1 MRKISDVLVR
11 IEYDEE
17 KANDNQVNKTSE
29 ANEVPQVN
37 ETPEANEVPQVNE
50 TPEVN
55 EMPAINNE
63 RAIEESIEP
72 EIRRST
78 REKKHADHH
87 HGFTLSKIMSHLQ
100 LWKLYQAT

>member
-17 KANDNQVNKTSE
+17 KANDNQVNKTC
-29 ANEVPQVN
+29 
-37 ETPEANEVPQVNE
+37 EANEVPQVNE